1 MLGQS
6 ETMNSILGV
15 AVHKAGSSIF
25 QKILVQFAKE
35 AGLVIEPLSA
45 NFTESPRPQAL
56 ILQDLEASLKPK
68 GVFYGV
74 VRSPHFSHMKR
85 LDELRLIAQVRDPRD
100 CLTSHY
106 YSLVYSHS
114 PPRNPIK
121 RDTFLARRRN
131 AQAMSIDD
139 FVLEA
144 ADLFEDRFQHLA
156 ALQKKHPGMLVCK
169 YEKMVERT
177 DEWRADLAAF
187 FDMEMTSQL
196 LEKLDRLSSFDV
208 DQEDVT
214 KHKRQ
219 VAPGDH
225 ARKLKPTT
233 ISILNSRFFDL
244 MQTFGYETDVH

>member
-1 MLGQS
+1 
-6 ETMNSILGV
+6 MNSILGV

-25 QKILVQFAKE
+25 QEILAQFAKE
-35 AGLVIEPLSA
+35 AGLVIEPLSE
-45 NFTESPRPQAL
+45 NFSASPQPQAL
-56 ILQDLEASLKPK
+56 ILRDLSVSLKPE

-74 VRSPHFSHMKR
+74 VRSPHFSLMER
-85 LDELRLIAQVRDPRD
+85 LDELRMIAQVRDPRD

-106 YSLVYSHS
+106 YSLVYSHRL
-114 PPRNPIK
+114 PNNPIK
-121 RDTFLARRRN
+121 RDAFLARRRK

-156 ALQKKHPGMLVCK
+156 DLKKEHPGMLVCK

-177 DEWRADLAAF
+177 DEWRADIAAF

-196 LEKLDRLSSFDV
+196 WDKLDRLISFDV
-208 DQEDVT
+208 NREDVT

-219 VAPGDH
+219 VTPGDH
-225 ARKLKPTT
+225 ARKLLPTT

-244 MQTFGYETDVH
+244 MQTFGYETDVQ